1 MARPVRYSRSE
12 LVGSSMV
19 WLLRVD
25 YASRSFLFSSAFI
38 PADQMP
44 EDDDGRPYTLAGSLG
59 DMPDISE
66 AFDLLTTSSSSR
78 SVSFRGI
85 VFPVDIG
92 AFIEAGH
99 DLGAA
104 TGEVALWRIGD
115 SYSDRLVWLTGR
127 LSQPEYGAKGEPC
140 AFSVEENPFDDMN
153 EIPPADARASKH
165 SLASVFGTGSVG
177 KYYPTVFGTP
187 GTYTTENK
195 SAGAIPGTVA
205 VIVDKSFVVG
215 KGQSA
220 DTLVIAGHR
229 VAETTAKIWS
239 DSDTDETFTVSH
251 IDDLL
256 GNTLAT
262 VDVSGASTIDRT
274 AQEFF
279 CTWDTG
285 GIIGKNGAPVIGAG
299 DLLERFLEQSSL
311 RLDAGRIA
319 MAKPALNA
327 YKFSGYIN
335 QSAGP
340 WEWVEANL
348 LPLIPVSVVSGPG
361 GIYPVVWKFDAIA
374 SDAIEIIDADS
385 GIAVRDGPVA
395 YEVEPID
402 VRNNIRLDYAL
413 NADDQEPRRF
423 IVLRGD
429 PDPDNPNEMGSYYAE
444 VSYSRFGSAAATI
457 SSNIVYDDD
466 TARAILLWKIRAEG
480 FLHRSITYTLPKSF
494 AWLGLGDVVELTDS
508 DLSISARVALVQS
521 IRWATEETIS
531 ITLLVVD
538 DPARDI

>member
-1 MARPVRYSRSE
+1 VARPVRYSRSE

-66 AFDLLTTSSSSR
+66 AFDLLTTSSSAR

-85 VFPVDIG
+85 VFPIDIG

-140 AFSVEENPFDDMN
+140 AFSVEENPFDDLAL
-153 EIPPADARASKH
+153 IPSAASRASTS
-165 SLASVFGTGSVG
+165 SLSGVETDDVG
-177 KYYPTVFGTP
+177 LYYPIVFGTP
-187 GTYTTENK
+187 GTYLDE
-195 SAGAIPGTVA
+195 AGATVSVPGSMCV
-205 VIVDKSFVVG
+205 VVDRTG
-215 KGQSA
+215 DNA
-220 DTLVIAGHR
+220 DTLVIAGHDVVETR
-229 VAETTAKIWS
+229 VRIWS
-239 DSDTDETFTVSH
+239 SSTVSEAF
-251 IDDLL
+251 DVANTKDNL
-256 GNTLAT
+256 GNAVST
-262 VDVSGASTIDRT
+262 VDVSSASTIARGSD
-274 AQEFF
+274 EFF
-279 CTWDTG
+279 CTWDAG
-285 GIIGKNGAPVIGAG
+285 GVSGPNGAVLGAG
-299 DLLERFLEQSSL
+299 DLLEYFLQRSSL

-319 MAKPALNA
+319 IARPALNT

-335 QSAGP
+335 MAVSP
-340 WEWVEANL
+340 WQWIEVNL
-348 LPLIPVSVVSGPG
+348 LPLIPASVVSGPG
-361 GIYPVVWKFDAIA
+361 GIYPVVWKFDAVA

-395 YEVEPID
+395 YEVEPSD
-402 VRNNIRLDYAL
+402 VRNEFRIDFAPDGNTQSYQRFVTLKAKP
-413 NADDQEPRRF
+413 NAA
-423 IVLRGD
+423 IVT
-429 PDPDNPNEMGSYYAE
+429 EMGSYYAE

-494 AWLGLGDVVELTDS
+494 AWLGLGDVVELTDT